1 MGSKMSRYKL
11 GEITTV
17 SFTNRWE
24 RSPRDPVTMYVANA
38 FAGAVGVA
46 AGTAAFNVIVAV
58 SFIAVTAVA
67 SAVVSA
73 LAPKPDFGGS
83 SRGSSGLLVNSKDAM
98 SPAEFVYGQIRKG
111 GPVTFIKASGSNN
124 KVLHQI
130 IVLAAHEVEEIGDIY
145 INDEVVT
152 MSDENVTSAP
162 WNGHVK
168 IYKHLGNQ
176 TSATTDF
183 ANRSGKNLSNTLH
196 TEADVESTFVGKG
209 LAYLYVRLS
218 YDQDAFVNG
227 VPLITAV
234 VKGKKVVKTVNGVE
248 QPAAYTNNSAWV
260 IRDLLVSEYGLKDES
275 IDYTTFEAAATVCD
289 DSSRLSSSEGQ
300 YQINGVVEASSS
312 VGSVLD
318 NFITTCGGTLFW
330 GAGKWR
336 LYAGAYITPTR
347 ASLTLDDVRGPISI
361 DTKVPM
367 RDNFNVVGGTFINKG
382 VYHETN
388 NPDGGDWISQD
399 YPEVRADNAF
409 VVEDNQIEKKL
420 DLNLPYT
427 TDGEIAQLLAKQML
441 SRSREQITFSA
452 TFSLDCMDIEV
463 GDYVNVT
470 IPRYTWNNKPFEV
483 VGWRLDP
490 NATDGALGINLT
502 LRESSSNAFSFT
514 AEDYE
519 AIILN
524 NADFVKFYDVPS
536 LGVTVDQDFRVI
548 NQNVTNILTVDITSV
563 DPDRIDYVIVKYKKS
578 LEDDSTYRTVGQGKL
593 IGQSGTGVAFFE
605 INDIDTPQIGEP
617 PINYTVHVTPVNSFG
632 FRGTPT
638 ETPFNVSADTI
649 PPNAPTN
656 LTKAL
661 SGGTA
666 FFNWEGSTSLDL
678 SHYKLYY
685 NSDTSANFGD
695 VGNEV
700 KIAKIARPATSISYP
715 VGVGKY
721 FISAVDKT
729 GNESQINV
737 PSVLVAANELPE
749 LDADQTSTEHP
760 SFSGGKTNL
769 TVSGGALFMTSYA
782 TSGSSGTY
790 DFDHDGNSYFE
801 LPSSRTVR
809 LSYEST
815 HTRKH
820 ANAVNGEVYWDD
832 IPDNWDSWPNFWD
845 TWTDEDAAFQDHNV
859 IVEGRAGNTV
869 GAMSSSSWTSVPCEL
884 VGRYV
889 EFRARLTN
897 SGPNVS
903 PSVTALTAKV
913 EY

>member
-11 GEITTV
+11 GDITTV

-24 RSPRDPVTMYVANA
+24 RSPRDPVTMWVANTVA
-38 FAGAVGVA
+38 TALGVA
-46 AGTAAFNVIVAV
+46 AGTAAFTAITVL
-58 SFIAVTAVA
+58 SFVAVTAVTTA
-67 SAVVSA
+67 IVSA
-73 LAPKPDFGGS
+73 LIPKPDFGGG
-83 SRGSSGLLVNSKDAM
+83 GSSGLLVNSRDAM
-98 SPAEFVYGQIRKG
+98 SPAQFVYGEIRKG
-111 GPVTFIKASGSNN
+111 GPVTFVKASGSNN

-152 MSDENVTSAP
+152 MSNEDVTSAP
-162 WNGHVK
+162 WNGHIK

-176 TSATTDF
+176 TSKTTPF
-183 ANRSGKNLSNTLH
+183 ANSSSKHLENTLH
-196 TEADVESTFVGKG
+196 NEAEVEDTFIGKG
-209 LAYLYVRLS
+209 LAYLYCRLS

-234 VKGKKVVKTVNGVE
+234 VKGKKVVKTINGVE
-248 QPAAYTNNSAWV
+248 QSPTYTNNSAWV
-260 IRDLLVSEYGLKDES
+260 IRDLLTSEYGLDDNS
-275 IDYTTFEAAATVCD
+275 IDHYTFEAAAAVCD
-289 DSSRLSSSEGQ
+289 DSSRLSSNEGQ
-300 YQINGVVEASSS
+300 YQVNGVVDANAS

-347 ASLTLDDVRGPISI
+347 AALTLDDVRGPISI
-361 DTKVPM
+361 DTRVPM

-399 YPEVRADNAF
+399 YPEVRANNAF
-409 VVEDNQIEKKL
+409 VAVDNQVEKKL

-427 TDGEIAQLLAKQML
+427 TDGEIAQLIAKQML

-463 GDYVNVT
+463 GDFVTVT
-470 IPRYTWNNKPFEV
+470 IPRYSWNNKVFEV
-483 VGWRLDP
+483 IGWNLDP

-502 LRESSSNAFSFT
+502 LRETSINAFSFT
-514 AEDYE
+514 AADYQ
-519 AIILN
+519 AIELN
-524 NADFVKFYDVPS
+524 NADFVKFYDVPA

-548 NQNVTNILTVDITSV
+548 NQNVTNILTVDVTST
-563 DPDRIDYVIVKYKKS
+563 DPDRIDYVIVKYKKTN
-578 LEDDSTYRTVGQGKL
+578 EADSAYKTVGQGKL
-593 IGQSGTGVAFFE
+593 VGQAGSGVAFFE
-605 INDIDTPQIGEP
+605 INDIDTPQIGEQ

-638 ETPFNVSADTI
+638 ETYFNVSADTI

-656 LTKAL
+656 LTKVL

-685 NSDTSANFGD
+685 NSNTSANFGD

-729 GNESQINV
+729 GNESQLNV
-737 PSVLVAANELPE
+737 PSVLVASSELPA
-749 LDADQTSTEHP
+749 LDADQQFDEHTA
-760 SFSGGKTNL
+760 FSGSKTNL
-769 TVSGGALFMTSYA
+769 TVSGGELFMTSYA
-782 TSGSSGTY
+782 NSGSSGTY
-790 DFDHDGNSYFE
+790 DFDHNGLSYFD
-801 LPSSRTVR
+801 LGSSRTVR
-809 LSYEST
+809 LSYTST

-820 ANAVNGEVYWDD
+820 ANAVNGEVNWDD

-845 TWTDEDAAFQDHNV
+845 TWTDEEAAFQDHNV
-859 IVEGRAGNTV
+859 IVEGRAGSTIA
-869 GAMSSSSWTSVPCEL
+869 AMGSASFTTVPCEL